1 MDRVR
6 TQLQEDACVSVA
18 RFVDV
23 REVIERRRDADGV
36 GEKSRRAGD
45 AEEEQIA
52 SRVVTGRSHHEII
65 RLGGQR
71 AKPCVSSTMLN
82 SSLYPPGKP
91 SEGLPTKPGR
101 SNSSHTAP
109 QHLNIRMHAPRKY
122 HPRNVPERANLSA
135 RGGGRGPSPA
145 TLPAPGR

>member
-18 RFVDV
+18 RCVDV

-45 AEEEQIA
+45 AEEEQIV
-52 SRVVTGRSHHEII
+52 SRIVTGRSHHEII

-71 AKPCVSSTMLN
+71 AKPCVSSAMLN
-82 SSLYPPGKP
+82 S
-91 SEGLPTKPGR
+91 
-101 SNSSHTAP
+101 
-109 QHLNIRMHAPRKY
+109 
-122 HPRNVPERANLSA
+122 
-135 RGGGRGPSPA
+135 
-145 TLPAPGR
+145 